1 MTWGNHQPRTG
12 LIEAAFQR
20 ELHRR
25 LKGDDDWC
33 FKSHDNLLIV
43 PCIIR
48 HPDGRAMYFNSLAS
62 AAKYIGCSESS
73 VRQNDTAYGWK
84 IEK

>member
-20 ELHRR
+20 ALLLR
-25 LKGDDDWC
+25 LKADEDWC
-33 FKSHDNLLIV
+33 YKCHEHETAR

-48 HPDGRAMYFNSLAS
+48 HPDGRVKYFNSIKAAS
-62 AAKYIGCSESS
+62 RFIGCSDRT
-73 VRQNDTAYGWK
+73 VRQNKSAYGWK